1 MPSETAVEVV
11 DPVAAAEVEADEET
25 AGIGV
30 AAEEVAARPKIK
42 IKTKP
47 LGEVPS
53 TKEPN
58 TRTCQPESGPGARY
72 ISNTGKML
80 IFVLNQQVVLG
91 RMYLDREIETVTS
104 SVNNTSCLMT
114 H

>member
-25 AGIGV
+25 AEIGV

-58 TRTCQPESGPGARY
+58 SRTCQPESGPDVVC
-72 ISNTGKML
+72 ISAGVVPPFSVPNRVHVHGKMSL
-80 IFVLNQQVVLG
+80 LRNNEP
-91 RMYLDREIETVTS
+91 MTN
-104 SVNNTSCLMT
+104 SVMT
-114 H
+114 